1 MEEKYMIENLLNASK
16 TMIGLYQHAAVEATT
31 PKIHDEFVA
40 LLDDTLAI
48 QHEIY
53 TAMSDKGWY
62 KGEEAENKQINKV
75 AQKYN
80 Q

>member
-16 TMIGLYQHAAVEATT
+16 TMISLFQHAAVESTT

-53 TAMSDKGWY
+53 SAMSDKGWY
-62 KGEEAENKQINKV
+62 KGEKAETKQIEKV
-75 AQKYN
+75 VKKYG